1 MYVGDD
7 PHPTARTSSDEI
19 TALRLTERL
28 TIGRRRRLARIKRAV
43 ATSEYENPLKL
54 SVALDRLI
62 DKLAK

>member
-7 PHPTARTSSDEI
+7 PHPSGRSTSDEI

-28 TIGRRRRLARIKRAV
+28 TVGRRRRLARIKRAV

-54 SVALDRLI
+54 SVAVDRLLE
-62 DKLAK
+62 KLVR